1 MRVEKRTVGFA
12 VTGADRVEPLFD
24 GRLNFVN
31 LDMQQTIRW
40 LRLVHFDIVHVGRG
54 ISLRSWFLEISGP
67 RLRFLPRLGKSLLHV
82 TLHSASDISPS
93 ILIVYSTYDIAQ
105 LVHVQIH
112 KLIHRACPVH
122 VEKRTVG
129 FAVTGADRVEP
140 LFDGRL
146 NFVDLHLEHTVGRIG
161 GRHVW
166 RGSLSRRNL
175 IVHSLLLDIS
185 GSNVLGRALLF
196 VFPVCG

>member
-1 MRVEKRTVGFA
+1 MTIPRKKLYSRTSHFPTSRKKLGLEWAQLSARGTCFH
-12 VTGADRVEPLFD
+12 LFGSSD
-24 GRLNFVN
+24 L
-31 LDMQQTIRW
+31 L
-40 LRLVHFDIVHVGRG
+40 HFLG
-54 ISLRSWFLEISGP
+54 SWFLEISGP

-112 KLIHRACPVH
+112 KLIHRACPVR

-146 NFVDLHLEHTVGRIG
+146 NLVALHLEHTVGRIG

-166 RGSLSRRNL
+166 RGYLYRGNL
-175 IVHSLLLDIS
+175 RVHSLLLDIS